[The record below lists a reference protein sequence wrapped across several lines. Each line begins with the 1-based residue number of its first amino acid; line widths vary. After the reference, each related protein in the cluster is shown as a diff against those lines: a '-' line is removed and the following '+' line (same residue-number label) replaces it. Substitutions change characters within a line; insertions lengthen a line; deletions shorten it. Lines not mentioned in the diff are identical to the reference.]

1 MNLHGK
7 VVLVTGAAR
16 GIGRAI
22 AERLAACGADLAVA
36 DLELDALA
44 PVVAAVHKQGR
55 RALALRVDVT
65 RKADVD
71 QMVAMTVKEF
81 ERIDVLF
88 NNAGIIEICDFL
100 DVDETQWDRV
110 MEVNAKGVFLCG
122 QSVARHMMTRAA
134 GRIVNTASVA
144 SRLGLPDMAAYAA
157 SKAAVM
163 SLTRT
168 MALALGPHGITV
180 NALAPGIVATDMW
193 TKIDAQRA
201 VMRGQTVGEPMRERV
216 EAIPIGRAAVAE
228 DIANVA
234 AFLASDQAAYI
245 NGQTINIDGGSVPS

>member
-1 MNLHGK
+1 MNLQGK

-22 AERLAACGADLAVA
+22 AERLAECGADLAVA
-36 DLELDALA
+36 DLDLDALA
-44 PVVAAVHKQGR
+44 LVVAAVEKKGR

-65 RKADVD
+65 KKSEVV
-71 QMVAMTVKEF
+71 QMVAMTINQF

-100 DVDETQWDRV
+100 EVDEAQWDRV

-122 QSVARHMMTRAA
+122 QSVARHMVTRSA

-144 SRLGLPDMAAYAA
+144 SRLGLHDMAAYTA
-157 SKAAVM
+157 SKAVVM

-168 MALALGPHGITV
+168 MALALGPKGITV
-180 NALAPGIVATDMW
+180 NALAPGIVTTDMW
-193 TKIDAQRA
+193 TKIDTQRA
-201 VMRGQTVGEPMRERV
+201 TMRGQARGEPMR
-216 EAIPIGRAAVAE
+216 
-228 DIANVA
+228 
-234 AFLASDQAAYI
+234 
-245 NGQTINIDGGSVPS
+245 